1 MVHDDDT
8 GRRVE
13 LPILTSSS
21 NTDRPSRFITPDK
34 PPVTPDTLPSLDVQ
48 SQIRQWAKSPG
59 VDVERIYARLRRT
72 RHDITRDMIRYI
84 LEQPVHAPRKP

>member
-13 LPILTSSS
+13 FSIPTSSS
-21 NTDRPSRFITPDK
+21 SRERPSRPRRLEQ
-34 PPVTPDTLPSLDVQ
+34 LPSIGVQ
-48 SQIRQWAKSPG
+48 EQIVSWAKSPG

-72 RHDITRDMIRYI
+72 RHDITRDMIWHI
-84 LEQPVHAPRKP
+84 LDQVARTPRRRP